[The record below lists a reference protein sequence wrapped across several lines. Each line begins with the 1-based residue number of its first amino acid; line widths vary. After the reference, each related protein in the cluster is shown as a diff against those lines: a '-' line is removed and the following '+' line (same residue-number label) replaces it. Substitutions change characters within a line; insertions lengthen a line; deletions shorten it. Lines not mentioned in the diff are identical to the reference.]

1 MTKAKGLIIPVT
13 PFQQNCT
20 LLWCDATNR
29 AVVIDPGG
37 DLPDIERAI
46 AQAKVEVEKIW
57 LTHGH
62 VDHVAGAAEVKAR
75 LNVPIEGPHRDD
87 LFLLHHVV
95 ESARSFGMQ
104 DGANVTPD
112 RWLEDGDQVDVG
124 ELKFDVR
131 HCPGHSPGS
140 VAFLNAA
147 QRLAIVGDVLFAGSV
162 GRTDLPGG
170 DQRQLLRSIRDKLL
184 PLADDVAVISGHGPT
199 TTIGRERATN
209 PFLQQAAAIP
219 R

>member
-57 LTHGH
+57 LTYGH

-87 LFLLHHVV
+87 LSLLHHVV

-124 ELKFDVR
+124 ELKFD
-131 HCPGHSPGS
+131 
-140 VAFLNAA
+140 
-147 QRLAIVGDVLFAGSV
+147 
-162 GRTDLPGG
+162 
-170 DQRQLLRSIRDKLL
+170 
-184 PLADDVAVISGHGPT
+184 DVAVISGHGPT